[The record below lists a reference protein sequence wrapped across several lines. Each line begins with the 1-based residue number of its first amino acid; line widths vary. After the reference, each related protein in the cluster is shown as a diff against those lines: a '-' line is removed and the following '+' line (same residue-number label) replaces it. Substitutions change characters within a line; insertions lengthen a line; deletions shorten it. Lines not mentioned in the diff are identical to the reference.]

1 MKADAP
7 KPKAAQLPKAEQ
19 DGGKKA
25 AQPADLKDEGL
36 AAPKPS
42 AAIKEATKEVKTS
55 SVDTADQAN
64 KQVICQFLS
73 LCTDEICKSNV
84 VLSAMASTPTAPPNL
99 YLLPV
104 SVPELW
110 CVY

>member
-1 MKADAP
+1 MKADAR
-7 KPKAAQLPKAEQ
+7 KPKAAQLPKAVQ

-55 SVDTADQAN
+55 GVDTADQAN
-64 KQVICQFLS
+64 KQVISLS
-73 LCTDEICKSNV
+73 LRRGDLPSV
-84 VLSAMASTPTAPPNL
+84 ALL
-99 YLLPV
+99 YLHASPTRGWHLIIP
-104 SVPELW
+104 
-110 CVY
+110 Y